1 MMQEPQPEPSVPV
14 EEPQQEPTEPEPTEP
29 EPTEPTDPEPTE
41 PEPTDPEPTDPEPT
55 QEPESQFSIDLVF
68 EDEQGLDPL
77 VREAFESAR
86 ERWERV
92 IVGDLQDA
100 EVRQGLTCAGMPM
113 PEQVDDLVIFVS
125 VQPID
130 GPSGVLGAAAP
141 CLIRSET
148 ALPFAGLMQF
158 DSADLVDFAE
168 GGRLEEIVLHE
179 MGHVLGIGSL
189 WQELELLQDPAVD
202 NSGQADTAFG
212 GELAIEQFDLVGG
225 TSYEGPKVPVENM
238 GGDGVA
244 NGHWRESVFGNELM
258 TPFLSYEQG
267 LLSRITIA
275 SLEDL
280 GYEVVYSGADEY
292 AWPPPERG
300 FGLKRTPG
308 STNESD
314 AEIDLSRD
322 HLDIPVY
329 AMDESGDVI
338 LVR

>member
-1 MMQEPQPEPSVPV
+1 
-14 EEPQQEPTEPEPTEP
+14 
-29 EPTEPTDPEPTE
+29 
-41 PEPTDPEPTDPEPT
+41 
-55 QEPESQFSIDLVF
+55 
-68 EDEQGLDPL
+68 
-77 VREAFESAR
+77 
-86 ERWERV
+86 
-92 IVGDLQDA
+92 
-100 EVRQGLTCAGMPM
+100 M
-113 PEQVDDLVIFVS
+113 PEFVDDLVIFVS

-141 CLIRSET
+141 CLIRSEN
-148 ALPFAGLMQF
+148 ALPFAGIMQF
-158 DSADLVDFAE
+158 DEADLVDFAE

-189 WQELELLQDPAVD
+189 WQELELLQDPARD
-202 NSGQADTAFG
+202 DSGQADTAFG

-258 TPFLSYEQG
+258 TPFLSYEPG

-292 AWPPPERG
+292 AWPPPEPEFGG
-300 FGLKRTPG
+300 FRRTPG
-308 STNESD
+308 SSNEAA
-314 AEIDLSRD
+314 AEIDLSKD
-322 HLDIPVY
+322 HLDIPV
-329 AMDESGDVI
+329 
-338 LVR
+338 